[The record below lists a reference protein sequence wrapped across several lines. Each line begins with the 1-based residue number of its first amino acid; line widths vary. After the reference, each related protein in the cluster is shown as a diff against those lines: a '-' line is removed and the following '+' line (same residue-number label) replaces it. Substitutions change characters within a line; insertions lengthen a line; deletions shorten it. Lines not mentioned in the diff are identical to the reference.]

1 MRKALVISV
10 AAHALILGVG
20 FAAFP
25 ELRPFAD
32 KSVDALPVELVSV
45 DDATDILKG
54 TRSAEALPEA
64 EPQAQPNRK
73 DEQALKSVI
82 AEAEKPGK
90 SMRVISTARSAASS
104 EPARALDPAS
114 PTEVTP
120 AAKKE
125 PPAAEPKT
133 KAEADVA
140 ALPRPPAIRPKA
152 RPTPP
157 VRVAEAVVA
166 QERPQQTLQPP
177 QPSQQ
182 SPAFQPEPVRAD
194 DRTPPPRSLLAQAD
208 GRAAPV
214 DLRDQSF
221 RSRDIA
227 ALLDKRDPAAGASPD
242 ASLEP
247 QTLGIENGLDSASMT
262 MSEIDALKS
271 SLHRCWSPPRGVR
284 EAGALQVTVGIDLNP
299 DGSLAGHPRVLTSA
313 FDSLT
318 QIAAES
324 AVRAVYSCAPFD
336 MLPPE
341 KYALWRNIEFTFD
354 PREMLGG

>member
-1 MRKALVISV
+1 MRKALIISV

-25 ELRPFAD
+25 ELRPFSD
-32 KSVDALPVELVSV
+32 TSVDALPVELVSV
-45 DDATDILKG
+45 DDTTDLLKG
-54 TRSAEALPEA
+54 TRTAEALPEV
-64 EPQAQPNRK
+64 EPQAQPSRK
-73 DEQALKSVI
+73 DEEVLKSVI

-90 SMRVISTARSAASS
+90 SMRVISTERKPPSKPAPAVDQSS
-104 EPARALDPAS
+104 RTAEAPKPS
-114 PTEVTP
+114 
-120 AAKKE
+120 
-125 PPAAEPKT
+125 AAEPKAAP
-133 KAEADVA
+133 AEEVA

-157 VRVAEAVVA
+157 VRIAEAAVMT
-166 QERPQQTLQPP
+166 EEPP
-177 QPSQQ
+177 QL
-182 SPAFQPEPVRAD
+182 SPPVEPQASRTAET
-194 DRTPPPRSLLAQAD
+194 TPPPRSLLARAD
-208 GRAAPV
+208 DIPAAL
-214 DLRDQSF
+214 DMQEQSF

-227 ALLDKRDPAAGASPD
+227 ALLDKRDPAAAAAPD
-242 ASLEP
+242 ASLLP
-247 QTLGIENGLDSASMT
+247 QTLGIENGFNAAAMT

-284 EAGALQVTVGIDLNP
+284 EAGALRVTVGIDLNP
-299 DGSLAGHPRVLTSA
+299 DGTLAGHPRVLTSA
-313 FDSLT
+313 YDSLT

-324 AVRAVYSCAPFD
+324 AVRAVYTCAPFN